1 MTADGTV
8 LNLED
13 VEASLLQGLVT
24 VLVERLEGNVDGS
37 DSLLGRF
44 TPDAYPDDPEASAE
58 FRHLT
63 EDGLVAGKKADAEVV
78 LETLGGGGAEVH
90 ASLDA
95 DAALSWLRCLTDLRL
110 LLADVLEIGP
120 DGEATVAHDPM
131 DRTAFDWL
139 GWLQEALVE
148 SLDD

>member
-1 MTADGTV
+1 VSAAGTV
-8 LNLED
+8 IDLED

-24 VLVERLEGNVDGS
+24 VLLERLDGDVDGS
-37 DSLLGRF
+37 DPLLGRF
-44 TPDAYPDDPEASAE
+44 VPDAYPDDPDASAE

-63 EDGLVAGKKADAEVV
+63 EDGLVAGKRADAALV
-78 LETLGGGGAEVH
+78 LETLDGGGAEVH

-110 LLADVLEIGP
+110 LLADVLEIGA
-120 DGEATVAHDPM
+120 DGEATAAHDPM

-139 GWLQEALVE
+139 GWLQDALVE